1 MTNSAIAFRS
11 RASTAWANAQSLSAM
26 AAGGGKQLVSSY
38 ESREKGKSP
47 RRSQFFAMGGFS
59 GKGRRSRV
67 EGMRIVASLVL
78 TCGLIMGQEPGMG
91 GGPMSPEEREK
102 MMLDSL
108 SDQLCSKKD
117 QQEQLKTVIDRGKE
131 NVHPLQP
138 DSIRV
143 KGKIRAAVKNGAD
156 ATPLYEKYGAA
167 QPQLAAAEAMGFADV
182 LPMLMAP
189 LQQRRGR

>member
-1 MTNSAIAFRS
+1 
-11 RASTAWANAQSLSAM
+11 
-26 AAGGGKQLVSSY
+26 
-38 ESREKGKSP
+38 
-47 RRSQFFAMGGFS
+47 
-59 GKGRRSRV
+59 
-67 EGMRIVASLVL
+67 
-78 TCGLIMGQEPGMG
+78 MG

-143 KGKIRAAVKNGAD
+143 KGNIRAAVKNGAD